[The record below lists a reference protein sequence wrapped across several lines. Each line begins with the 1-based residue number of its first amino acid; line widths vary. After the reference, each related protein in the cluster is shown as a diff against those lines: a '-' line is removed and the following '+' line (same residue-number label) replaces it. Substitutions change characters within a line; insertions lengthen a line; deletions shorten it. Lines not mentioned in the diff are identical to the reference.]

1 MRPQIIFKRQRV
13 KKHPGRGIMERRREF
28 ESIFHPRS
36 IAVVGVSAKE
46 VGFGNYFL
54 NSLIQFGLKG
64 KIYPV
69 HPETTQ
75 ISGLKAYPSVKDI
88 PEPVD
93 LAFISIPAQG
103 VPSVME
109 DCAAKGIGT
118 VVILT
123 AGFSETGEKEGQR
136 LEEEIVKISRRG
148 HTKVIG
154 PNCFGI
160 YCPSSGL
167 TLVPGAD
174 FSKKSGQVAFISQS
188 GGYAVRFCRQAVGL
202 GIHFSKAVSYGNACD
217 LNEAD
222 FMEYLAG
229 DPETKIITAYLEG
242 VKEGRRFLKIVR
254 DVAERKPVIIWKAG
268 LTETGARA
276 AMSHTGALSGREEIW
291 DAFFKQTGAVCVNSL
306 EELMDTTLAFLH
318 LPTNCGRRVAVI
330 GGGGGIGVAAADA
343 CELVGLSVPVL
354 CRETQ
359 RRLQEALPPA
369 GVSFRNPVDAGRPII
384 PPSEYKQ
391 ILEITAAE
399 PQIDTLIVVQDVR
412 FVGHMGREAL
422 QETIKIPTKIDKVR
436 EKAILMVLSTTP
448 SEAEMM
454 DVEMEWRRTRDRYLA
469 LGIPVYPTIERA
481 AKALANFVNYYE
493 RIHKSG
499 GTRKKL
505 GVEGRS

>member
-1 MRPQIIFKRQRV
+1 
-13 KKHPGRGIMERRREF
+13 MERLRKF

-36 IAVVGVSAKE
+36 VAVIGVSAKE
-46 VGFGNYFL
+46 IGFGTYFL
-54 NSLIQFGLKG
+54 NSLIQFGFKG

-69 HPETTQ
+69 HPETTE

-88 PEPVD
+88 PDPID

-103 VPSVME
+103 VPAVME

-123 AGFSETGEKEGQR
+123 AAFSETGEEEGQR
-136 LEEEIVKISRRG
+136 LEEEIVKISRSG
-148 HTKVIG
+148 HVRVIG

-174 FSKKSGQVAFISQS
+174 FSKESGQVALLSQS
-188 GGYAVRFCRQAVGL
+188 GGYANRFCRQAVGL
-202 GIHFSKAVSYGNACD
+202 GIHFSKAISYGNACD

-222 FMEYLAG
+222 FMEYLAE

-242 VKEGRRFLKIVR
+242 VKEGRRFLKIVQ
-254 DVAERKPVIIWKAG
+254 DVAKRKPVIIWKG
-268 LTETGARA
+268 GITETGARA

-291 DAFFKQTGAVCVNSL
+291 DAFFKQTGAVRVNSV

-318 LPTNCGRRVAVI
+318 LPTSCGRRVTVI
-330 GGGGGIGVAAADA
+330 GGGGGISVAAADA
-343 CELVGLSVPVL
+343 CERVGLFVPVL
-354 CRETQ
+354 SRETQ
-359 RRLQEALPPA
+359 GRLREVLPPA
-369 GVSFRNPVDAGRPII
+369 GTSFRNPIDAGRPII

-391 ILEITAAE
+391 VLEIAAAD

-412 FVGHMGREAL
+412 FVSYMGREAL
-422 QETIKIPTKIDKVR
+422 QETIEIPMKIDKVR

-448 SEAEMM
+448 GEVEMM
-454 DVEMEWRRTRDRYLA
+454 EVEMEWRRTRDRYLA
-469 LGIPVYPTIERA
+469 LRIPVYPTLERA

-493 RIHKSG
+493 RLHKS
-499 GTRKKL
+499 
-505 GVEGRS
+505 ENAICNARSGSGDEV

>member
-1 MRPQIIFKRQRV
+1 
-13 KKHPGRGIMERRREF
+13 MERLRKF

-36 IAVVGVSAKE
+36 VAVIGVSAKE
-46 VGFGNYFL
+46 IGFGTYFL
-54 NSLIQFGLKG
+54 NSLIQFGFKG

-69 HPETTQ
+69 HPETTE

-88 PEPVD
+88 PDPID

-103 VPSVME
+103 VPAVME

-123 AGFSETGEKEGQR
+123 AAFSETGGKEGKR

-148 HTKVIG
+148 HVRVIG

-174 FSKKSGQVAFISQS
+174 FSKESGQVALLSQS
-188 GGYAVRFCRQAVGL
+188 GGYANRFCRQAVGL
-202 GIHFSKAVSYGNACD
+202 GIRFSKVVSYGNACD

-242 VKEGRRFLKIVR
+242 VKEGRRFLKIVQ
-254 DVAERKPVIIWKAG
+254 DVAMRKPVIIWKGG

-291 DAFFKQTGAVCVNSL
+291 DAFFKQTGAVRVNSL

-318 LPTNCGRRVAVI
+318 LPTSCGRRVTVI
-330 GGGGGIGVAAADA
+330 GGGGGISVAAADA
-343 CELVGLSVPVL
+343 CERVGLFVPVL
-354 CRETQ
+354 SRETQ
-359 RRLQEALPPA
+359 GRLREVLPPA
-369 GVSFRNPVDAGRPII
+369 GTSFRNPIDAGRPII

-391 ILEITAAE
+391 VLEIAAAD
-399 PQIDTLIVVQDVR
+399 PQIDALIVVQDVR
-412 FVGHMGREAL
+412 FVSYMGREAL
-422 QETIKIPTKIDKVR
+422 QETIEIPMKIDKVR

-448 SEAEMM
+448 GEVEMM
-454 DVEMEWRRTRDRYLA
+454 EVEMEWRRTRDRYLA
-469 LGIPVYPTIERA
+469 LRIPVYPTLERA

-493 RIHKSG
+493 RLRKSENAIYSARSG
-499 GTRKKL
+499 SGD
-505 GVEGRS
+505 GV